1 MPAATAATATSTTHS
16 TTPSTT
22 TDSSKPYL
30 VPINQDDS
38 SPPSSSSTSSSFVT
52 STHPTSPP
60 PPFSPHTGRSMNDPY
75 VATDNPFSVSLDSSE
90 HLWQEF
96 NISMESVYGIAL
108 VGPAVTSRKEFQRK
122 CPANLAVIWAV
133 FNECYILLLL
143 NYIAQFTMIY
153 YMSKFVQKSGGVRTY
168 FNFFFSSFFF
178 FLLLLL
184 LLLFLLFL
192 LIRNK

>member
-16 TTPSTT
+16 TTPSTMTDSSKPYLVPASTATSTTHSTISSTT

-38 SPPSSSSTSSSFVT
+38 SPPFSSSSSSSSFTT
-52 STHPTSPP
+52 STHPTSP
-60 PPFSPHTGRSMNDPY
+60 PPFSPHTGRSTNDPY
-75 VATDNPFSVSLDSSE
+75 VASNNPFSISLDSSE

-108 VGPAVTSRKEFQRK
+108 VGPAVTSRKEFQRTF
-122 CPANLAVIWAV
+122 PANLAVIWAV

-153 YMSKFVQKSGGVRTY
+153 YMSKFVQKAGGVSY
-168 FNFFFSSFFF
+168 
-178 FLLLLL
+178 
-184 LLLFLLFL
+184 
-192 LIRNK
+192 